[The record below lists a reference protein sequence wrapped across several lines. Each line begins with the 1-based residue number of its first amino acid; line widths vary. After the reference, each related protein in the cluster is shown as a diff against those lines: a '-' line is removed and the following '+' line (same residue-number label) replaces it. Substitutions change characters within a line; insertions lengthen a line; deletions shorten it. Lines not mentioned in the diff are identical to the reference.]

1 MIMKDKETPLM
12 RQYNQLKRKAPD
24 TILLFRLGDFF
35 ETFGDDAVITA
46 KVCGIT
52 LTKRNNGSDGDT
64 PLAGFPHH
72 QLDQYLPKI
81 VRAGY
86 RVAVC
91 EQLEDPK
98 LARGIVRRDI
108 VEVITPGIA
117 LYDKMLDARKNTYV
131 AAVILRETKQGTK
144 VGFSFADAST
154 GEFFTC
160 ELSEDQLRPALESIQ
175 PTEVLLLKQQTES
188 LRWITE
194 KLPFKPALTRME
206 EWIAEEQFARELLL
220 RHFKTQS
227 LKGFGVENMD
237 VGIASAGLVLH
248 YISEM
253 QLGKVSQFRT
263 LRAYNTNEYMVLDG
277 ATKRNLE
284 LTYSISGD
292 DQTPTLIT
300 TLDKTCT
307 AMGARLLKRWML
319 QPLCKQETIE
329 ERLGAVRTLVNSHEA
344 RLGIRSILDSISDIE
359 RLIQKVC
366 TLRAN
371 TREIISLK
379 NSIKAL
385 PLLQSAVQQIPDIS
399 ETALGRL
406 TNALIPLHEIT
417 DLIERAM
424 QDEPALQFGM
434 GGIFKAGYNEE
445 LDAIREAMYSGK
457 NWITSYQEKL
467 REESLIPSLKV
478 GFNNV
483 FGYYIEISNAHKNK
497 VPESFTR
504 KQTMT
509 NAERYITPELK
520 DIETKILNAEES
532 IGVLEQRL
540 FADIRSAVAEFA
552 NDIQFNAQCVARLDC
567 LQSFAQ
573 CSYEYNYTEPIITN
587 DGKLVIDAGRHPVVE
602 RLMPVG
608 EQFVPNS
615 TILDTE
621 TEQVH
626 IITGPNMAGKSCY
639 LRQVGLITYLAHIG
653 SFVPAQHAKI
663 SITDRIFT
671 RVGAQDNITAG
682 ESTFLVEMQ
691 EAANILNNATSSSLI
706 LLDEVGRGTATF
718 DGISIAWALAEY
730 IHEHIGAKTLFAT
743 HYHELNDLAELY
755 PRIKN
760 YHVSVREVGT
770 SVIFTRKVEKG
781 STDHSFGIHVAQMAG
796 LPTSVIKRA
805 NEILQQLEANNDAM
819 FLHGTTEEDSHNSNT
834 EDSSAQSLKI
844 SARQSDTPRS
854 QRPNLHGVQPRQH
867 ELSQD
872 QLSMFELR
880 DDTLREKLRTIDI
893 NNCTPIQA
901 LQVLSELKNM
911 M

>member
-1 MIMKDKETPLM
+1 MKDKETPLM

-24 TILLFRLGDFF
+24 TVLLFRLGDFF

-52 LTKRNNGSDGDT
+52 LTKRNNGSAGDM

-108 VEVITPGIA
+108 VEVVTPGIA

-131 AAVILRETKQGTK
+131 AGVILRETKQGTK

-160 ELSEDQLRPALESIQ
+160 ELSEDQLRPTLEAIQ
-175 PTEVLLLKQQTES
+175 PTEVLLLKQQVES
-188 LRWITE
+188 LRWITD
-194 KLPFKPALTRME
+194 KLPFKPALTRIE

-227 LKGFGVENMD
+227 LKGFGVETMD
-237 VGIASAGLVLH
+237 VGISSAGLVLH

-307 AMGARLLKRWML
+307 AMGSRLLKRWML
-319 QPLCKQETIE
+319 QPLCKQEAIE
-329 ERLGAVRTLVNSHEA
+329 ERLGAVRTLVQNHEE
-344 RLGIRSILDSISDIE
+344 RLGIRSILDGISDIE

-379 NSIKAL
+379 NSLKAL
-385 PLLQSAVQQIPDIS
+385 PLLQSAVQRVPDIQQ
-399 ETALGRL
+399 TALGRL
-406 TNALIPLHEIT
+406 TNSLVSLNEIT

-424 QDEPALQFGM
+424 QDEPSIQFGT
-434 GGIFKAGYNEE
+434 GGIFKTGYNDE
-445 LDAIREAMYSGK
+445 LDAMREAMYSGK

-467 REESLIPSLKV
+467 REESAIPSLKV

-483 FGYYIEISNAHKNK
+483 FGYYIEISNSHRHK

-520 DIETKILNAEES
+520 DIESKILNAEES
-532 IGVLEQRL
+532 IGTLEQRL
-540 FADIRSAVAEFA
+540 FADVRSAIAEFA
-552 NDIQFNAQCVARLDC
+552 NEIQFNAQCVAKLDC

-587 DGKLVIDAGRHPVVE
+587 DGALIISAGRHPVVE

-608 EQFVPNS
+608 EQFVPNN
-615 TILDTE
+615 TTLNLED
-621 TEQVH
+621 EQVH

-653 SFVPAQHAKI
+653 SFVPAQQARI

-718 DGISIAWALAEY
+718 DGISIAWALGEY

-760 YHVSVREVGT
+760 YHVAVREVGT
-770 SVIFTRKVEKG
+770 SVIFTRKVEEG

-796 LPTSVIKRA
+796 LPSSVIARA
-805 NEILQQLEANNDAM
+805 GQILRQLEANNDAT
-819 FLHGTTEEDSHNSNT
+819 FLQGTIQESDSDNSVTE
-834 EDSSAQSLKI
+834 SSELSTQVSTNG
-844 SARQSDTPRS
+844 TPRS
-854 QRPNLHGVQPRQH
+854 QRANLHGIQPKQS
-867 ELSQD
+867 ESLQD

-880 DDTLREKLRTIDI
+880 DDALREKLRTIDI

>member
-1 MIMKDKETPLM
+1 M
-12 RQYNQLKRKAPD
+12 RQYNQIKRKAPD

-52 LTKRNNGSDGDT
+52 LTKRNNGSGGDV

-81 VRAGY
+81 VRAGH

-117 LYDKMLDARKNTYV
+117 LYDKLLDARKNTYI
-131 AAVILRETKQGTK
+131 AGIILRETKQGTK

-160 ELSEDQLRPALESIQ
+160 ELSEDQLRSVLESIQ
-175 PTEVLLLKQQTES
+175 PAEILILKQQTE
-188 LRWITE
+188 LLKWITE

-227 LKGFGVENMD
+227 LKGFGVENMN
-237 VGIASAGLVLH
+237 VGIASAGIVLH

-253 QLGKVSQFRT
+253 QQGKVSQFRT
-263 LRAYNTNEYMVLDG
+263 LRTYNTNEYMVLDS

-307 AMGARLLKRWML
+307 AMGSRLLKRWML
-319 QPLCKQETIE
+319 QPLCKQEAIE
-329 ERLGAVRTLVNSHEA
+329 ERLEAVRMLVKNHEE
-344 RLGIRSILDSISDIE
+344 RLGIRSILESISDIE

-385 PLLQSAVQQIPDIS
+385 PLLQSAVQRIPDIHQ
-399 ETALGRL
+399 TALGRL

-434 GGIFKAGYNEE
+434 GGIFRIGYNEE

-467 REESLIPSLKV
+467 REESAIPSLKV

-532 IGVLEQRL
+532 IGALEQRL

-587 DGKLVIDAGRHPVVE
+587 DGALIIEAGRHPVVE
-602 RLMPVG
+602 RLLPVG
-608 EQFVPNS
+608 EQFVPNN
-615 TILDTE
+615 TILNLDD
-621 TEQVH
+621 EQIH

-639 LRQVGLITYLAHIG
+639 LRQVGLITYLTHIG
-653 SFVPAQHAKI
+653 SFVPAHHAKI

-718 DGISIAWALAEY
+718 DGISIAWALAEHV
-730 IHEHIGAKTLFAT
+730 HEYIGAKTLFAT

-760 YHVSVREVGT
+760 YHVAVREVGT
-770 SVIFTRKVEKG
+770 SVIFTRKVEEG

-796 LPTSVIKRA
+796 LPSSVVVRA
-805 NEILQQLEANNDAM
+805 SQILRQLEANNDAT
-819 FLHGTTEEDSHNSNT
+819 FLQGEDTTHQSSGDPGDTPSEGLNLSASNS
-834 EDSSAQSLKI
+834 
-844 SARQSDTPRS
+844 TPRS
-854 QRPNLHGVQPRQH
+854 QRPKLQGVQSKQN
-867 ELSQD
+867 ELSHE

-880 DDTLREKLRTIDI
+880 DDALREKLRTIDV